1 MGFNETTQQFDIL
14 IIPDTA
20 KAANIQYNKQ
30 NYQKYLQLATKLIG
44 TFPFFFFYS
53 NMANFFH
60 IRNSQLK
67 V

>member
-1 MGFNETTQQFDIL
+1 MGFNETTQQFDIF

-30 NYQKYLQLATKLIG
+30 NKLKYLQLAKKLLG
-44 TFPFFFFYS
+44 TFPFFFNS
-53 NMANFFH
+53 SMVNFFH